1 MSEDLLTLANM
12 AGGAVL
18 ERFNIEMQK
27 VITNIADPN
36 TDPKKKRSVT
46 IKVTV
51 SPNEQR
57 NMAVLD
63 IETKP
68 TLVPAMPV
76 NTSIVIDRDKKGNV
90 VAAELLSNH
99 PVQRMIDVET
109 GEIVDGISSAK
120 LTAVK

>member
-68 TLVPAMPV
+68 VLVPAMPV

-99 PVQRMIDVET
+99 PMQRMIDTET